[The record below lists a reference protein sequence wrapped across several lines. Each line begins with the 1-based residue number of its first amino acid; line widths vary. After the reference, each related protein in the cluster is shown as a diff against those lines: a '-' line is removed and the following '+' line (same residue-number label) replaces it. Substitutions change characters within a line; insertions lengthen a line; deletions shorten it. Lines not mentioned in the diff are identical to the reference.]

1 MQYDR
6 QNPAFYALLIALIF
20 MALGPI
26 VLMFINSFK
35 LDVDIIGGTSGLL
48 FLPTIQNHET
58 VLCDVL
64 WYEPEY
70 LDFCALKF
78 GGAFANSLII
88 ALVSTAL
95 TLIIG
100 CMAAYA
106 LVRFRFMGRDI
117 ASLTTLMVCMV
128 PPAVLLVPVFG
139 LWNNEFCISKEFWLG
154 ELIRES
160 FGERDDVCLAGTHSD
175 IILIYV
181 AMNLPFVIWILQ
193 SFIVQVPRSL
203 EEAALV
209 DGADPFQVFF
219 QIVLPLI
226 KPGLAAAAIFTFRIA
241 WNEYLLAS
249 ALSDRDTKTVPI
261 LIVNNMSEFNIEWG
275 YHGHRHVAGD
285 PTNYLYTICVSANYH
300 QYDRWCG
307 ERIDRVTGNVL
318 LLATLATKA
327 EQAEYLSS
335 HLADHGV
342 TVRAIDVSL
351 QTGGKLYAGPIRS
364 PRCKS
369 PSCRSGMMLPLRSI
383 PI

>member
-1 MQYDR
+1 MDHDR
-6 QNPAFYALLIALIF
+6 QNPAFYALLVALIF
-20 MALGPI
+20 MAVGPI
-26 VLMFINSFK
+26 VLMFTNSFK

-48 FLPTIQNHET
+48 FLPTIQNYET
-58 VLCDVL
+58 ALCDVL
-64 WYEPEY
+64 WYEPEH

-78 GGAFANSLII
+78 GGAFVNSLII

-106 LVRFRFMGRDI
+106 LVRFRFMGRDT
-117 ASLTTLMVCMV
+117 ASLTTLMVRMV

-139 LWNNEFCISKEFWLG
+139 LWNNEFCISKKFWLG
-154 ELIRES
+154 ELIRDT
-160 FGERDDVCLAGTHSD
+160 FGGRGDICLAGTHSS

-203 EEAALV
+203 EEAGRV
-209 DGADPFQVFF
+209 DGAGPFQVFF

-261 LIVNNMSEFNIEWG
+261 LIVNNMSEFNVEWG
-275 YHGHRHVAGD
+275 VIMA
-285 PTNYLYTICVSANYH
+285 
-300 QYDRWCG
+300 
-307 ERIDRVTGNVL
+307 TGM
-318 LLATLATKA
+318 LLAIPPIIFTLFASR
-327 EQAEYLSS
+327 Q
-335 HLADHGV
+335 
-342 TVRAIDVSL
+342 II
-351 QTGGKLYAGPIRS
+351 TGMTAGAV
-364 PRCKS
+364 K
-369 PSCRSGMMLPLRSI
+369 G
-383 PI
+383 

>member
-1 MQYDR
+1 MDHDR
-6 QNPAFYALLIALIF
+6 QNPVFYALLVALIF
-20 MALGPI
+20 MAVGPI
-26 VLMFINSFK
+26 VLMFTNSFK

-48 FLPTIQNHET
+48 FLPTIQNYET
-58 VLCDVL
+58 ALCDVL
-64 WYEPEY
+64 WYEPEH

-78 GGAFANSLII
+78 GGAFVNSLII

-106 LVRFRFMGRDI
+106 LVRFRFMGRDT
-117 ASLTTLMVCMV
+117 ASLTTLMVRMV

-139 LWNNEFCISKEFWLG
+139 LWNNEFCISKKFWLG
-154 ELIRES
+154 ELIRDT
-160 FGERDDVCLAGTHSD
+160 FGGRGDICLAGTHSG

-203 EEAALV
+203 EEAARV
-209 DGADPFQVFF
+209 DGAGPFQVFF

-261 LIVNNMSEFNIEWG
+261 LIVNNMSEFNVEWG
-275 YHGHRHVAGD
+275 VIMA
-285 PTNYLYTICVSANYH
+285 
-300 QYDRWCG
+300 
-307 ERIDRVTGNVL
+307 TGM
-318 LLATLATKA
+318 LLAIPPIIFTLFASR
-327 EQAEYLSS
+327 Q
-335 HLADHGV
+335 
-342 TVRAIDVSL
+342 II
-351 QTGGKLYAGPIRS
+351 TGMTAGAV
-364 PRCKS
+364 K
-369 PSCRSGMMLPLRSI
+369 G
-383 PI
+383 

>member
-1 MQYDR
+1 MDHDR
-6 QNPAFYALLIALIF
+6 QNPALYALLVALIF
-20 MALGPI
+20 MAVGPI
-26 VLMFINSFK
+26 VLMFTNSFK

-48 FLPTIQNHET
+48 FLPTIQNYET
-58 VLCDVL
+58 ALCDVL
-64 WYEPEY
+64 WYEPAH

-78 GGAFANSLII
+78 GGAFVNSLII

-106 LVRFRFMGRDI
+106 LVRFRFMGRDT
-117 ASLTTLMVCMV
+117 ASLTTLMVRMV

-139 LWNNEFCISKEFWLG
+139 LWNNEFCISKKFWLG
-154 ELIRES
+154 ELIRDT
-160 FGERDDVCLAGTHSD
+160 FGGRGDICLAGTHSG

-203 EEAALV
+203 EEAARV
-209 DGADPFQVFF
+209 DGAGPFQVFF

-261 LIVNNMSEFNIEWG
+261 LIVNNMSEFNVEWG
-275 YHGHRHVAGD
+275 VIMA
-285 PTNYLYTICVSANYH
+285 
-300 QYDRWCG
+300 
-307 ERIDRVTGNVL
+307 TGM
-318 LLATLATKA
+318 LLAIPPIIFTLFASR
-327 EQAEYLSS
+327 Q
-335 HLADHGV
+335 
-342 TVRAIDVSL
+342 II
-351 QTGGKLYAGPIRS
+351 TGMTAGAV
-364 PRCKS
+364 K
-369 PSCRSGMMLPLRSI
+369 G
-383 PI
+383 

>member
-1 MQYDR
+1 MDHDR
-6 QNPAFYALLIALIF
+6 QNPAFYALLVALIF
-20 MALGPI
+20 MAVGPI
-26 VLMFINSFK
+26 VLMFTNSFK

-48 FLPTIQNHET
+48 FLPTIQNYET
-58 VLCDVL
+58 ALCDVL
-64 WYEPEY
+64 WYEPEH

-78 GGAFANSLII
+78 GGAFVNSLII

-106 LVRFRFMGRDI
+106 LVRFRFMGRDT
-117 ASLTTLMVCMV
+117 ASLTTLMVRMV

-139 LWNNEFCISKEFWLG
+139 LWNNEFCISKKFWLG
-154 ELIRES
+154 ELIRDT
-160 FGERDDVCLAGTHSD
+160 FGGRGDICLAGTHSG

-203 EEAALV
+203 EEAARV
-209 DGADPFQVFF
+209 DGAGPFQVFF

-261 LIVNNMSEFNIEWG
+261 LIVNNMSEFNVEWG
-275 YHGHRHVAGD
+275 VIMA
-285 PTNYLYTICVSANYH
+285 
-300 QYDRWCG
+300 
-307 ERIDRVTGNVL
+307 TGM
-318 LLATLATKA
+318 LLAIPPIIFTLFASRQIT
-327 EQAEYLSS
+327 
-335 HLADHGV
+335 
-342 TVRAIDVSL
+342 
-351 QTGGKLYAGPIRS
+351 TGMTAGAV
-364 PRCKS
+364 K
-369 PSCRSGMMLPLRSI
+369 G
-383 PI
+383 